1 MKRII
6 SVLLTFALLM
16 ALVGCAGSTTTTTAA
31 TTAATTKP
39 AATTAGTT
47 AGTTAATTAANVFDK
62 KYTWSLGTT
71 YSKGSAPVE
80 AYNKFAE
87 LLGKYSNGTITLN
100 VFTDG
105 ALGKEDDATMAV
117 SSGDLEFTGSGTG
130 PIYLLTPEWSF
141 LMGVFLLEDF
151 KAFTNVL
158 RSDLY
163 QNGALKLL
171 QDKHNVRLLDSLGYR
186 GYRNVGTNQRFT
198 DVSGFKGTLFR
209 MNSNQNWVGSW
220 NSIGGICVSISLGE
234 LYTAIQNK
242 TVYGSEGPWDQMTG
256 ISLQEITKYVMETR
270 HTFEASGIWMS
281 NKVYN
286 ELPDA
291 YKQVVDKAS
300 KEAIAYM
307 NEVGPQIEKA
317 QLQKMLDAGCELVP
331 IDRNSFVEAMKPFL
345 QKSFETTWKVTTYE
359 EVMKAAAGK

>member
-1 MKRII
+1 MKRVI
-6 SVLLTFALLM
+6 SVLLTFALLI
-16 ALVGCAGSTTTTTAA
+16 ALAGCAGSTSTTT
-31 TTAATTKP
+31 

-47 AGTTAATTAANVFDK
+47 AGTTAANKFDQ

-71 YSKGSAPVE
+71 YSEGSAPVE
-80 AYNKFAE
+80 AYKKFAE
-87 LLGKYSNGTITLN
+87 LLSTYSNGTITLN

-105 ALGKEDDATMAV
+105 ALGSEDDATRGI
-117 SSGDLEFTGSGTG
+117 SSGELEFTGSGTG
-130 PIYLLTPEWSF
+130 PIYLLIPEWSF

-151 KAFTNVL
+151 DAFTNVL
-158 RSDLY
+158 NSDLY
-163 QNGALKLL
+163 KNGALKILE
-171 QDKHNVRLLDSLGYR
+171 DTHNVKLLDSLGYR
-186 GYRNVGTNQRFT
+186 GYRNVGTNQKFT

-209 MNSNQNWVGSW
+209 MNSNQNWVNSW

-256 ISLQEITKYVMETR
+256 ISLEEITDYVMETR

-281 NKVYN
+281 KKVYD

-307 NEVGPQIEKA
+307 NEIGPKIEK
-317 QLQKMLDAGCELVP
+317 QELQVMLDAGCELVE

-345 QKSFETTWKVTTYE
+345 QKEFETTWKVTTYE
-359 EVMKAAAGK
+359 EVMKAAAGN